1 MTGWTRCLAVATVL
15 FVASACAR
23 QEKDASPSDQANQ
36 SGPQPKPVVVFET
49 SKGTIAMELEP
60 DLAPETVQNF
70 LLHVRNKFYDSLTFH
85 RVRPGFMIQAG
96 RIQADG
102 RERTST
108 VFPIANEAENG
119 LTNVRGAVAMARTSD
134 PHSATSEFFI
144 NVVDN
149 PSLNFKDKTARGFG
163 YAVFGHVVE
172 GMPVVDA
179 IAQVPTRRTR
189 NSEAEPIEPVV
200 ISRAY
205 IRDSPPGS

>member
-1 MTGWTRCLAVATVL
+1 MKPLTHWLALVISIA
-15 FVASACAR
+15 ACQQQADERSAADLA
-23 QEKDASPSDQANQ
+23 QTANQ
-36 SGPQPKPVVVFET
+36 TKPIVVFET
-49 SKGTIAMELEP
+49 NMGTITMELEP

-70 LLHVRNKFYDSLTFH
+70 LRHVRSKFYDSLTFH

-96 RIQADG
+96 RIQVDG
-102 RERTST
+102 KERTST

-149 PSLNFKDKTARGFG
+149 PGLDFKDKTARGFG

-172 GMPVVDA
+172 GMEVADA
-179 IAQVPTRRTR
+179 IAQVPAQRTR
-189 NSEAEPIEPVV
+189 NSEAEPLEPV
-200 ISRAY
+200 IILRAY
-205 IRDSPPGS
+205 LREQ